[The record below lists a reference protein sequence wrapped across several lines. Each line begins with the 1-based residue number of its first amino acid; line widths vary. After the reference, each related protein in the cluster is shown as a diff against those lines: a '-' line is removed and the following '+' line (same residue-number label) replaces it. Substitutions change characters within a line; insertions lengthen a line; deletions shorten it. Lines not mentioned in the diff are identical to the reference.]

1 MDDPIINYIQKNG
14 ECAASDIKIAGYSLA
29 AVKTKVLTLYKAG
42 VLTRRAEP
50 IREGQARFHWVYE
63 LSGVSPKQKSKSDR
77 LYERLKLSAL
87 KNEPSYAYHLR
98 NLPRDQHGTN

>member
-1 MDDPIINYIQKNG
+1 MDDPVVNYIKKNG
-14 ECAASDIKIAGYSLA
+14 KCAASDIKLAGYTLGA
-29 AVKTKVLTLYKAG
+29 IKNKVLALYKLG
-42 VLTRRAEP
+42 VLTRESQP
-50 IREGQARFHWVYE
+50 MREGITRFHWVYDVTG
-63 LSGVSPKQKSKSDR
+63 SSPKHKTKNDR